1 MSGNLVKQL
10 QSWRPTAAPE
20 VWPIMREAA
29 TRIAALEAGNAKL
42 LRQRDELLEMLR
54 DAIDTDERRAFN
66 EAVFWVEQARA
77 LLDRIEGGNQ

>member
-29 TRIAALEAGNAKL
+29 TRIAALEDGNAKL
-42 LRQRDELLEMLR
+42 LRQRDELLEALTR
-54 DAIDTDERRAFN
+54 IADTDPDDGTAWFHDVAN
-66 EAVFWVEQARA
+66 AAIA
-77 LLDRIEGGNQ
+77 RIEEENQ